1 MLNFVHPIE
10 KMFRPKQ
17 QKERVKLSK
26 DSIKQAKKFFAY
38 LKPYRGLFFIGWIFL
53 VLSSSVG
60 LLFPLL
66 MGQLLGGE
74 NSGPSSMADMMGALA
89 IKGIDSVAIALFVL
103 FAAQSFFSFFRIVIF
118 TRVAE
123 GALRDIR
130 EKAFRQL
137 VYMPMD
143 FFNQNKVGE
152 LTSRIA
158 ADIEKIQETLKTTI
172 AEFFRQFI
180 IIVGV
185 TAFLFILSWKLA
197 LIMLAT
203 VPAMAIIAVF
213 FGRFIRRLSKEAQD
227 QTAKANSVLE
237 EALMGITNVKSFTR
251 ELFMLGKYKN
261 SIDKIKQLNIKSG
274 IWRGVFVSF
283 IFFFLFGAIVFIVWQ
298 GSLMTKGENPTLAL
312 GDFLSFIMFTIM
324 LGTSFGSVPE
334 LYASIQKTI
343 GATEDLM
350 NILEESN
357 EIELLKGEEKPEI
370 TGKIEFTGVH
380 FSYPQRKDVEVLKGI
395 NLSIASN
402 QSIAF
407 VGSSG
412 AGKSTIASLLLHY
425 YETNGGSIFFDGV
438 DIKHI
443 DVEHL
448 RSHMAIVP
456 QEVILFA
463 GTIRENIQFGRLE
476 ASEEELIEAAKRA
489 NAWDFIAKFP
499 DGLDTQVGDRGIQLS
514 GGQKQRIAIARALL
528 KDPKILIL
536 DEATSALDSESEK
549 LVQDALNTL
558 MKGRTSIVIAHR
570 LSTIKKSDKIFVL
583 DDGLIAE
590 SGTHDELIAQKGIYT
605 NLVELQTV
613 QAMI

>member
-1 MLNFVHPIE
+1 
-10 KMFRPKQ
+10 MFRPKQ

-38 LKPYRGLFFIGWIFL
+38 LKPYRGIFFIGWLFL
-53 VLSSSVG
+53 VASSSVG

-74 NSGPSSMADMMGALA
+74 SSGPSSMSDMLGALA
-89 IKGIDSVAIALFVL
+89 IKGIDSIAIALFVL

-118 TRVAE
+118 TKVAE
-123 GALRDIR
+123 SALRDIR
-130 EKAFRQL
+130 EKAFKQL

-213 FGRFIRRLSKEAQD
+213 FGRFIRRLSREAQD

-237 EALMGITNVKSFTR
+237 EALMGISNVKSFTR
-251 ELFMLGKYKN
+251 EIFMLGKYKE
-261 SIDKIKQLNIKSG
+261 SIGTIKALNIKSG

-298 GSLMTKGENPTLAL
+298 GSLMTQGENPTLAL

-357 EIELLKGEEKPEI
+357 EQELLSGTEKPKITGEI
-370 TGKIEFTGVH
+370 TFKNVAFA
-380 FSYPQRKDVEVLKGI
+380 YPQRKDVTVLNGI
-395 NLSIASN
+395 DLEIKQN
-402 QSIAF
+402 QTIAF

-425 YETNGGSIFFDGV
+425 YTVNSGSLTFNGV
-438 DIKHI
+438 DIKDIEI
-443 DVEHL
+443 DHL
-448 RSHMAIVP
+448 RSHIAIVP

-463 GTIRENIQFGRLE
+463 GTIRENILFGRLE
-476 ASEEELIEAAKRA
+476 ATEEEIIEAAKQA
-489 NAWDFIAKFP
+489 NAWDFISKFP

-528 KDPKILIL
+528 KDPTILIL

-549 LVQDALNTL
+549 LVQDALNKL
-558 MKGRTSIVIAHR
+558 MKGRTSVVIAHR
-570 LSTIKKSDKIFVL
+570 LSTIKKADSIFVL
-583 DDGLIAE
+583 EEGVIKE
-590 SGTHDELIAQKGIYT
+590 SGTHDQLIAAGGTYA

-613 QAMI
+613 QSLI